1 MGQNILWFRD
11 INKDDTK
18 LVGTKGTN
26 LGELTNAGLNVPP
39 GFVITTNAY
48 FDFLKSTDLAGKI
61 KGLLKKID
69 PNDSKKLHEISAKIQ
84 KLIIDKPVPKSLTQE
99 INKSYKELYLNG
111 SSNIFVAVRSS
122 IVDEEVQTANFS
134 GQSKT
139 FLNIVGSDE
148 VVNAVK
154 ECWASLFC
162 ARAIYYR
169 ALNKIDQLKVGM
181 AVPIQKMVQ
190 AEKSG
195 IIFTSDPISSNP
207 NKIIIEA
214 GLGLGEAIVSGLVTP
229 DMYVVSKGD
238 YQILEK
244 IVNRQ
249 QWKIVRNRVGNKH
262 VAIPAESQ
270 NNQTLTDSEVVS
282 LAKIAEKIETHYG
295 MPQDIEWAIEGRE
308 LYFLQSGLVAINE
321 KQTDVN
327 FWTSDNKLGQLKCLP
342 DGKPILANSQQPT
355 VNGFDSNSSNKPEAV
370 SGQPEAIV
378 KGIPASLGF
387 VSGRVRVLHKI
398 LEIEEVEKGDILV
411 AEKMTLDFLPA
422 IKKAGA
428 IILDTDS
435 VNSFIAYSAQDLGI
449 PCIVS
454 CGSASHSLKD
464 NQIVTVD
471 GVNGLVYKGNVKQK
485 DIPVNNCKEK
495 RKLGDWF
502 CNLDAPKTSIKVYVD
517 LDNPRAAARLA
528 GSNCDGVGILPI
540 KLADGATDM
549 NKITNDIQS
558 VCQVFAP
565 RPVICKTADFKIS
578 EFRNLDLFKK
588 ELEAINKIRN
598 NFGLKNLWLAI
609 PFVRTIDEMKK
620 IMMMIE
626 ASRLE
631 QSRDFKVWMTIQTPS
646 NMILIEQFCALGID
660 GVMIDTDILAQLI
673 MGVDYSNKRMASFA
687 QELDESVK
695 QSLEK
700 IIDTCQSNNV
710 SVSVSGKLVENN
722 MEMIEYLVGKN
733 ILSVTV
739 PSQAVLPVRRLISSI
754 EKKILN

>member
-18 LVGTKGTN
+18 LVGIKGAN

-39 GFVITTNAY
+39 GFVVTTNAY
-48 FDFLKSTDLAGKI
+48 FDFLKSTDLSGKI

-84 KLIIDKPVPKSLTQE
+84 KLIIDKPVPKSLAQE

-122 IVDEEVQTANFS
+122 IVDEDVLTANFS

-139 FLNIVGSDE
+139 FLNVVGSDD
-148 VVNAVK
+148 VVNSVK

-162 ARAIYYR
+162 ARSIYYR
-169 ALNKIDQLKVGM
+169 ALNKIDQLKIGM

-195 IIFTSDPISSNP
+195 VIFTSDPISNNP

-229 DMYVVSKGD
+229 DMYVVNKGGFE
-238 YQILEK
+238 ILEK

-262 VAIPAESQ
+262 IAIPAESQ
-270 NNQTLTDSEVVS
+270 NNQTLTDSEIVS
-282 LAKIAEKIETHYG
+282 LAKIADKIESHYG
-295 MPQDIEWAIEGRE
+295 EPQDIEWAIEGRE
-308 LYFLQSGLVAINE
+308 LYFLQSGVVDKEDLSVVLDNCEKSTAINT
-321 KQTDVN
+321 KVD
-327 FWTSDNKLGQLKCLP
+327 
-342 DGKPILANSQQPT
+342 I
-355 VNGFDSNSSNKPEAV
+355 
-370 SGQPEAIV
+370 IV
-378 KGIPASLGF
+378 KGKSASLGL
-387 VSGRVRVLHKI
+387 VSGKIRILHKL
-398 LEIEEVEKGDILV
+398 LEIEEIEKGDILV
-411 AEKMTLDFLPA
+411 AEKMSIDFLPA

-428 IILDTDS
+428 IVLDTDS
-435 VNSFIAYSAQDLGI
+435 VNSFVANSAQDLGI

-454 CGSASHSLKD
+454 CGSASHHLKD

-471 GVNGLVYKGNVKQK
+471 GTNGLVYKGNVKQK
-485 DIPVNNCKEK
+485 DISVNPCKEK

-502 CNLDAPKTSIKVYVD
+502 CNLDAPKTSTKIFVD
-517 LDNPRAAARLA
+517 LDNSRAAARLA
-528 GSNCDGVGILPI
+528 GSACDGVGILPI
-540 KLADGATDM
+540 KLADGVTDM

-565 RPVICKTADFKIS
+565 RPVICKTADFKIN

-598 NFGLKNLWLAI
+598 NFGLKNLWLSI
-609 PFVRTIDEMKK
+609 PFVRSIDEMKK

-626 ASRLE
+626 VSKLE

-660 GVMIDTDILAQLI
+660 GVMIDTDMLAQLI
-673 MGVDYSNKRMASFA
+673 LGVDYSNRRMNSFA
-687 QELDESVK
+687 QDLDESMK

-700 IIDTCQSNNV
+700 IIDTCHANHV
-710 SVSVSGKLVENN
+710 SVSVCGKLVENN
-722 MEMIEYLVGKN
+722 MDMIEYLVGKN
-733 ILSVTV
+733 ILAVTV
-739 PSQAVLPVRRLISSI
+739 QTQSVLPVRRLISSI
-754 EKKILN
+754 ERKIY